1 MAHIP
6 GLPPIDSGVQNRR
19 QGSIIQSFLIDVEGL
34 YMDRSDLITALEQ
47 GAVGVFMKDG
57 KYYEIADHKSC
68 LVDSTTAYVLYRR
81 DDGKLKAH
89 WLALV
94 SMNRIESIGAATI

>member
-1 MAHIP
+1 
-6 GLPPIDSGVQNRR
+6 
-19 QGSIIQSFLIDVEGL
+19 
-34 YMDRSDLITALEQ
+34 MDRSDLIAALDQ
-47 GAVGVFMKDG
+47 GAVRVYMNDG
-57 KYYEIADHKSC
+57 KYYEITDHKSC

-94 SMNRIESIGAATI
+94 SMNRIESIDASTI